1 MNNWKNSTALAVL
14 GAALLAA
21 QPAWADV
28 KFGALYPFSG
38 ELALLGEESFRGL
51 ELAVEEMNAKGG
63 IQGEQ
68 IVLARGDAVDNNQAI
83 GEARRLTSVESVAAI
98 FGTYSSG
105 RSMAASQVAELAGIP
120 YFELGAVT
128 ADLTNRGFKYLFRTN
143 PTAIQT
149 GETTIDLVREV
160 VAPALNVD
168 PKELKI
174 ALLYEDSSFGASV
187 GKYKLEAAQ
196 KHGLNVVQEHA
207 YPASTVDM
215 SSIILALQ
223 QAEVDVV
230 IQTSY
235 LNDTVLFL
243 RQAHEAGFKPK
254 AFVGAGGGYSMQQAA
269 DSVGH
274 DLIDGVFD
282 VDFPQYK
289 INPEAAP
296 GIEGFVEAYQKKY
309 NQAPRSG
316 HSLVNYAGSLA
327 ILEALDKAKGF
338 EPDTIR
344 ETVAAMDVPIGQTAT
359 GYGVKFDQNGQNTR
373 AFYYGMQWQD
383 GQLVTIYPKNA
394 AFAEPRFNTP

>member
-1 MNNWKNSTALAVL
+1 MINWKNGTALAAL

-51 ELAVEEMNAKGG
+51 ELAVEQINANGG
-63 IQGEQ
+63 VQGEQ
-68 IVLARGDAVDNNQAI
+68 VVLARGDAVDNNQAI

-143 PTAIQT
+143 PTAVQT

-160 VAPALNVD
+160 VAPQLGVD

-215 SSIILALQ
+215 SSIILGLQ

-243 RQAHEAGFKPK
+243 RQAHEAGFQPK

-296 GIEGFVEAYQKKY
+296 GIEEFVAAYQKKY

-327 ILEALDKAKGF
+327 ILEALDKAEGF

-359 GYGVKFDQNGQNTR
+359 GYGVKFDENGQNTR

-394 AFAEPRFNTP
+394 AFAEPRFNNP

>member
-1 MNNWKNSTALAVL
+1 MNNWKNGTALAAL

-51 ELAVEEMNAKGG
+51 ELAVEQINAQGG
-63 IQGEQ
+63 VQGEQ
-68 IVLARGDAVDNNQAI
+68 VVLARGDAVDNNQAI

-143 PTAIQT
+143 PTAVQT

-160 VAPALNVD
+160 VAPRLGVD
-168 PKELKI
+168 PRELKI

-296 GIEGFVEAYQKKY
+296 GVEQFVQAYQEKY
-309 NQAPRSG
+309 QSPPRSG

-327 ILEALDKAKGF
+327 ILQALDKAEGF

-344 ETVAAMDVPIGQTAT
+344 DTVAAMDVPVGQTAT
-359 GYGVKFDQNGQNTR
+359 GYGVRFDENGQNTR

-383 GQLVTIYPKNA
+383 GQLVTIYPKKA
-394 AFAEPRFNTP
+394 AFAEPRLD

>member
-1 MNNWKNSTALAVL
+1 MTAKLLNARL
-14 GAALLAA
+14 LTGAALATSLFLA
-21 QPAWADV
+21 QPALAEV
-28 KFGALYPFSG
+28 EFGALYPFSG

-63 IQGEQ
+63 VQGEQ

-83 GEARRLTSVESVAAI
+83 GEARRLTSVEGVSAI

-128 ADLTNRGFKYLFRTN
+128 ADLTNRGFQYLFRTN
-143 PTAIQT
+143 PTAVQT
-149 GETTIDLVREV
+149 GATTIDLVREV
-160 VAPALNVD
+160 VAPALGVD
-168 PKELKI
+168 PKELKLGI
-174 ALLYEDSSFGASV
+174 LYEDSSFGASV
-187 GKYKLEAAQ
+187 GKYKMEAAA
-196 KHGLNVVQEHA
+196 KHGMNVVQEHA

-230 IQTSY
+230 IQTAY

-243 RQAHEAGFKPK
+243 RQAHEAGYKPK
-254 AFVGAGGGYSMQQAA
+254 AIVGAGGGYSMQPAA

-282 VDFPQYK
+282 VDFTQYK
-289 INPEAAP
+289 INPDAAP
-296 GIEGFVEAYQKKY
+296 GIENFVQAYVDKY
-309 NQAPRSG
+309 GSQPRSG

-327 ILEALDKAKGF
+327 ILQALDEAEGF
-338 EPDTIR
+338 DPETIR
-344 ETVAAMDVPIGQTAT
+344 ETVAAMDVPLGQTAT
-359 GYGVKFDQNGQNTR
+359 GYGVKFDENGQNTR

-383 GQLVTIYPKNA
+383 GQLVTIYPKEA
-394 AFAEPRFNTP
+394 AFAEPRF

>member
-1 MNNWKNSTALAVL
+1 MNNWKNSTVLAAL
-14 GAALLAA
+14 GTALLAA

-51 ELAVEEMNAKGG
+51 ELAVEQINAKGG
-63 IQGEQ
+63 VQGEQ

-143 PTAIQT
+143 PTAVQT
-149 GETTIDLVREV
+149 GATTIDLVREV
-160 VAPALNVD
+160 IAPQLNVD

-274 DLIDGVFD
+274 ELIDGVFD

-296 GIEGFVEAYQKKY
+296 GIGQFVQAYQEKY
-309 NQAPRSG
+309 QSPPRSG
-316 HSLVNYAGSLA
+316 HSLVNYAGALA
-327 ILEALDKAKGF
+327 ILQALDKAEGF
-338 EPDTIR
+338 EPDMIR
-344 ETVAAMDVPIGQTAT
+344 DTVAAMDIPVGQTAT
-359 GYGVKFDQNGQNTR
+359 GYGVKFDENGQNTR

-383 GQLVTIYPKNA
+383 GQLVTIYPKKA
-394 AFAEPRFNTP
+394 AFVEPRLD